1 MSKTIKLATNP
12 GVSGWQAILP
22 NRGPQPVLDDSIDAD
37 YLVIGAGF
45 AGLSAARRLNQLEPD
60 AQIVILEACA
70 VGEGP
75 AGRNS
80 GFMIDL
86 PHDLASQDY
95 AGNAD
100 LDRQQTAINRGAI
113 DFAKSAFAEYHMPG
127 EAMQC
132 VGKTNAAASVKG
144 MRFNEQY
151 AKHLES
157 MGEAHKL
164 LDEHEM
170 RKLTGIS
177 YYLGGLWTPGTAILQ
192 PANYISSFADGLCAN
207 KNIRLFENSAVTSL
221 DKQSASAADTLW
233 RAKTNRGVVQATK
246 VILAVNG
253 MIERFGYFQQR
264 LMHVFTY
271 SSMTRMLTTNEVK
284 QLGGEP
290 TWAFTSADPMGSS
303 IRRISD
309 TGGDRIMIRN
319 RFTYEPSMEVT
330 KTRMQAISKD
340 HRQAFDVR
348 FPMLKNVEMEYCW
361 GGRLCLSRNNVF
373 AAGEV
378 EDGVFSACCQNGLGT
393 AKGTAIGVIAAE
405 QASKATRSLI
415 EDYKAEEPPK
425 KLLLKPL
432 MYLGANGYMRWKE
445 MRAGKDK

>member
-1 MSKTIKLATNP
+1 MADNP

-45 AGLSAARRLNQLEPD
+45 AGLSAARRLNQIDSE
-60 AQIVILEACA
+60 ANIVILEACEVA
-70 VGEGP
+70 EGP

-132 VGKTNAAASVKG
+132 TGKTNAAATPKG
-144 MRFNEQY
+144 VLFNKRY
-151 AKHLES
+151 AAHLEQ
-157 MGEAHKL
+157 M
-164 LDEHEM
+164 DEEHRMLNAQEM
-170 RKLTGIS
+170 QELTGID
-177 YYLGGLWTPGTAILQ
+177 YYLGGLWTPGTALLQ
-192 PANYISSFADGLCAN
+192 PAIYIRSFADALIKN
-207 KNIRLFENSAVTSL
+207 KPVRLYENSAVNQLTKELSTE
-221 DKQSASAADTLW
+221 SGTLW
-233 RAKTNRGVVQATK
+233 HAKTNKGSVKAPK
-246 VILAVNG
+246 VIIAVNG

-271 SSMTRMLTTNEVK
+271 GSMTRALTQNEITE
-284 QLGGEP
+284 LGGAKQ
-290 TWAFTSADPMGSS
+290 WSFTSADPMGSS
-303 IRRISD
+303 VRRLSA